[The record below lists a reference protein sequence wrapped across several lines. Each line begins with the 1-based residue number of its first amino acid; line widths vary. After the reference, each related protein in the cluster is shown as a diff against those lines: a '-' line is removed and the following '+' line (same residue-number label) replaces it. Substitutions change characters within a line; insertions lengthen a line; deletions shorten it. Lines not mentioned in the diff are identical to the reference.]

1 MLRSTVLL
9 ITWACLTLSA
19 PPSADAQVVTPRG
32 RSRIGLVLGG
42 GGAKGGAHI
51 GVLKVLEDLRV
62 PVDMIAGTS
71 VGAIMGSMYASGLSP
86 ADLDRLV
93 RQMDWHDLIAGG
105 RAREGLTFR
114 RKRDDSKFPT
124 RLEVGFNSGSFRLP
138 SGLLTAQNVEAVFR
152 SVSLPGAQVTS
163 FEDLPIPFSAVA
175 TDIVTG
181 EMVVLKEGDLST
193 AVRASMSIPG
203 AFSPVDVDGRLLVDG
218 ALVRNL
224 PVDVMREMGADV
236 IIAVDLTPP
245 LYTRDQLQSV
255 VEVSRQVLRIAAA
268 ENTNAQ
274 IQLLEEMGGVL
285 LRPKVDGVSPSA
297 FGKLPET
304 IAAGEAAAR
313 EMAAQLSRYSLSQEE
328 YEAYRARRTSAASGP
343 LRIDFVRVEGTTRL
357 APEVVEARLRIR
369 AGQIIEPRDL
379 ERAMARVY
387 GLDVFERVDYRVVRE
402 EGRTGLIVEV
412 FEKAWGPGFFRVGVA
427 LGDDLERA
435 SSSFTLFLSHT
446 QTQMNRLG
454 GELRTELQ
462 LGQAQAFLAEFH
474 QPMDVGGR
482 FFVAPRFEYVEE
494 PLGIAQREAG
504 ETTRGVAQ
512 ASAILAVGFHFPDW
526 GEARVELARGRA
538 NSAQSGTE
546 GADIGGLRSS
556 FSVDLL
562 DDRGFPTRGLTARI
576 ELYNGLRALGS
587 DPAYSRL
594 VGGVTGVISR
604 GPGSFILEAKAGTSF
619 SEPLPRH
626 DDFSLGGFL
635 DLSGLR
641 PRMVTGNHMAFGR
654 FTYRR
659 RVATVPTTLAGGG
672 LFLGLTGEVGNAWE
686 RLSDV
691 DAGDLRA
698 SAGIFVGVETLV
710 GPLYVSYARADQGE
724 DAWYIFLGQAF

>member
-1 MLRSTVLL
+1 MLRNTVLL
-9 ITWACLTLSA
+9 IIWACLTLSA
-19 PPSADAQVVTPRG
+19 PPSADAQVVTPRS
-32 RSRIGLVLGG
+32 RPRIGLVLGG

-71 VGAIMGSMYASGLSP
+71 VGAIVGGMYASGLTP
-86 ADLDRLV
+86 EDLERLV

-105 RAREGLTFR
+105 RPRRGLTFR
-114 RKRDDSKFPT
+114 RKRDDSNFPT

-138 SGLLTAQNVEAVFR
+138 SGLVTGQNLEVVFR
-152 SVSLPGAQVTS
+152 SVTLPGAQITS
-163 FEDLPIPFSAVA
+163 FEELPIPFIAVA

-181 EMVVLKEGDLST
+181 EMVVLEEGDLST

-203 AFSPVDVDGRLLVDG
+203 AFSPVAVDGRLLVDG
-218 ALVRNL
+218 AVVRNL

-245 LYTRDQLQSV
+245 LYTRDQLESA
-255 VEVSRQVLRIAAA
+255 VEVSSQVLRIMST

-274 IQLLEEMGGVL
+274 IRLLEEMGGVL
-285 LRPKVDGVSPSA
+285 LRPDVDSVSPSA
-297 FGKLPET
+297 FAKLPAT

-313 EMAAQLSRYSLSQEE
+313 KMAAQLSRYSVSREE
-328 YEAYRARRTSAASGP
+328 YEAYRARRTPVTSGP
-343 LRIDFVRVEGTTRL
+343 LRVDFVRVEGATRL

-369 AGQIIEPRDL
+369 AGQIIEPKDL

-402 EGRTGLIVEV
+402 DGRTGLIVEV
-412 FEKAWGPGFFRVGVA
+412 FEKAWGPGFFRVGLA

-435 SSSFTLFLSHT
+435 SSSFTLLLSHT

-462 LGQAQAFLAEFH
+462 LGEAQAFLVEFH

-482 FFVAPRFEYVEE
+482 FFVAPRLEFIEE
-494 PLGIAQREAG
+494 PLGIAQRGAG
-504 ETTRGVAQ
+504 ETTRGVEQ
-512 ASAILAVGFHFPDW
+512 ASAILAAGFHFPDW
-526 GEARVELARGRA
+526 GEARVELGRGRA
-538 NSAQSGTE
+538 NATESGTD

-556 FSVDLL
+556 LSVDML
-562 DDRGFPTRGLTARI
+562 DDRGFPTRGLTAHV

-587 DPAYSRL
+587 DPTYTRV

-604 GPGSFILEAKAGTSF
+604 GPDTFILAAKAGTGF
-619 SEPLPRH
+619 SRALPRH

-641 PRMVTGNHMAFGR
+641 PRTVTGNHMVFGR
-654 FTYRR
+654 VTYRR
-659 RVATVPTTLAGGG
+659 RVATVPTTVAGGG

-686 RLSDV
+686 RRDDV

-698 SAGIFVGVETLV
+698 SAGIFAGVETLL
-710 GPLYVSYARADQGE
+710 GPLYISFARADHGE